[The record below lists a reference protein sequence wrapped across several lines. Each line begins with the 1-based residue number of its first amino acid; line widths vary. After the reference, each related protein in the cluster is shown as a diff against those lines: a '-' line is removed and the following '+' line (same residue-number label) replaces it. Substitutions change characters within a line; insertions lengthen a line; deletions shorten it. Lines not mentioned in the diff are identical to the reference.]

1 MEMTKRVIKILDAKY
16 EKADLPKIVSETC
29 DHLSNTN
36 KKALLMLLQQY
47 EELFDGTLGS
57 WDTEP
62 VHFELKP
69 DAKPFHGRPYPV
81 PQIHKEALQKS

>member
-1 MEMTKRVIKILDAKY
+1 M
-16 EKADLPKIVSETC
+16 SETC
-29 DHLSNTN
+29 DHLSNTD
-36 KKALLMLLQQY
+36 KKALLTLLQQY

-62 VHFELKP
+62 VHLELKP

-81 PQIHKEALQKS
+81 PQIHKETL